1 MGFKLPGKSIQSGT
15 SAHSSALKM
24 VAEQKAAS
32 ALKATA
38 SPVKKD
44 WATAKKNDPNL
55 DQYVAD
61 RKSMEKGSSD
71 YGANQYKINKAYY
84 GEETAKKLQDK
95 YNKKYNITTTT
106 KPTNVE
112 KVEKK
117 DGPRVVKTSSTTK
130 DKSVYRKDGTL
141 KKEVSKTKED
151 DGKGNSMTNKEKS
164 TYYKNG
170 KDTKKHVTKN
180 IQKSGKDKTVQR
192 EKEKFRKDGSTKK
205 YVYKERGPND
215 KYKEVAKYDKE
226 GNVKRSK
233 TVSKE
238 DGRRTVTKT
247 NKKGE
252 TKTKS
257 RRTLKGIL
265 TGKGKKEKE

>member
-61 RKSMEKGSSD
+61 RKNMEKGSSD

-106 KPTNVE
+106 TKPTKVE

-117 DGPRVVKTSSTTK
+117 AENKVTKIESKAKTK
-130 DKSVYRKDGTL
+130 VAEVGENLDKKTAKL
-141 KKEVSKTKED
+141 KKKEARKKYGRGSKEHLEAKDAHLKAKETD
-151 DGKGNSMTNKEKS
+151 RQGGKGGKKQTIFRKISSKINKKKQKKNKEKL
-164 TYYKNG
+164 
-170 KDTKKHVTKN
+170 DEM
-180 IQKSGKDKTVQR
+180 
-192 EKEKFRKDGSTKK
+192 EK
-205 YVYKERGPND
+205 
-215 KYKEVAKYDKE
+215 
-226 GNVKRSK
+226 
-233 TVSKE
+233 
-238 DGRRTVTKT
+238 
-247 NKKGE
+247 
-252 TKTKS
+252 
-257 RRTLKGIL
+257 
-265 TGKGKKEKE
+265 